1 MSKQLSK
8 VYLIAILLI
17 SSGLITV
24 FLRPAD
30 IISDT
35 PIYTDDYSL
44 HLSECISAKRFLS
57 TAGKCWGYDP
67 FLLAGFPRGALV
79 NADNKAWEL
88 WYTAFSRFIGSGRAF
103 KLYVIIFLLCYPFL
117 TYLAARNF
125 NLTREISITAAILAV
140 FFFNLSLPAAFVS
153 YGMVS
158 YVFAC
163 FFSLYIL
170 ALFYKLFEG
179 MTVRRYLCVCLLL
192 ALLLNIHILSTFH
205 ILIPIA
211 ILYLMHARRI
221 SLQRHSLI
229 WLIPCIGLV
238 INSYWL
244 VPLFKF
250 VSYKTLN
257 PDTWNFTL
265 QNRNVLEPLQVY
277 ILQRKS
283 QFYTIP
289 ELNNTFM
296 DIVLLLFGVLGF
308 YCWKQKKLQV
318 LWLPFAGGVIGAF
331 MAAFYGSFTTFF
343 PQFQPE
349 RFNIA
354 LSLLLIIPASVGV
367 FTGAKELFCNRSRRA
382 QFFIA
387 CLLFAF
393 LYRPLLRP
401 LGIVYRNKPYRLMC
415 QVPGQFLE
423 LVSFLKNNT
432 NNEGRI
438 LIEDSEYSKESY
450 IHEYFGGHFPALFP
464 EYLKREYL
472 CGPRPMYP
480 IQHAYASFTRG
491 VLFEKKLATY
501 TAEEL
506 RRMFDTYNVRWIVC
520 WYGESK
526 KFFERFPDYIIKI
539 GNVDKFIIYEVKRRP
554 SFFIKGEG
562 TVNSDYNRLE
572 LKDIVPEDNELII
585 SYHWMENFKAQP
597 EVAIEKVLMAGDPIG
612 FIKIKNPPSSL
623 VIATDY

>member
-1 MSKQLSK
+1 MH
-8 VYLIAILLI
+8 Y
-17 SSGLITV
+17 
-24 FLRPAD
+24 
-30 IISDT
+30 
-35 PIYTDDYSL
+35 
-44 HLSECISAKRFLS
+44 SECITTKRFLS
-57 TAGKCWGYDP
+57 QYGSCWGYDP

-88 WYTAFSRFIGSGRAF
+88 WYAVFSGFIGSGRAF

-125 NLTREISITAAILAV
+125 NLSREISLIAAILTI

-170 ALFYKLFEG
+170 ALFYKLFKG
-179 MTVRRYLCVCLLL
+179 MTVRRYMGVCLLF

-265 QNRNVLEPLQVY
+265 QNRNVFEPLQVY
-277 ILQRKS
+277 VFQRKS
-283 QFYTIP
+283 QLYTIP

-296 DIVLLLFGVLGF
+296 DVLLLLFGVLGF
-308 YCWKQKKLQV
+308 YCWKRKKLQV

-331 MAAFYGSFTTFF
+331 IAAFYGSFTTFF

-354 LSLLLIIPASVGV
+354 LSLLLIIPASVGI
-367 FTGAKELFCNRSRRA
+367 FTAAKELFCNRSRRA

-387 CLLFAF
+387 CVLFAF

-401 LGIVYRNKPYRLMC
+401 LGIMYRYKPYQLMC

-438 LIEDSEYSKESY
+438 LIEDSEYSKDSF
-450 IHEYFGGHFPALFP
+450 IHEYYGGHFPALFP

-480 IQHAYASFTRG
+480 IQHGYASFTRG
-491 VLFEKKLATY
+491 VLFEKKLASY
-501 TAEEL
+501 TAEDL

-520 WYGESK
+520 WYEESK

-539 GNVDKFIIYEVKRRP
+539 ADIDKFAVYEVKRKP
-554 SFFIKGEG
+554 SFFLKGEG
-562 TVNSDYNRLE
+562 TIHADYNRLE
-572 LKDIVPEDNELII
+572 LKNIIPEHNEIII
-585 SYHWMENFKAQP
+585 SYHWMKNFRAIPAAQV
-597 EVAIEKVLMAGDPIG
+597 ERVFIAGDPVG
-612 FIKIKNPPSSL
+612 FIKIKNPQTSL
-623 VIATDY
+623 VLVNSY